1 MLVRFRQD
9 VIALQ
14 PAVVVIQGGTND
26 LASVMGPS
34 TEGTMAEHFMSMV
47 ELARAHKIKVVIASL
62 TPVCDCFSK
71 MTARRPVGKILS
83 LNGWL
88 KQYAAANGLVY
99 LDYYGALV
107 EGRFF
112 KQSLTADGLLPNAA
126 GYAVMAPLADKAIA
140 EALAR

>member
-1 MLVRFRQD
+1 
-9 VIALQ
+9 
-14 PAVVVIQGGTND
+14 
-26 LASVMGPS
+26 
-34 TEGTMAEHFMSMV
+34 MAEHFMSMV